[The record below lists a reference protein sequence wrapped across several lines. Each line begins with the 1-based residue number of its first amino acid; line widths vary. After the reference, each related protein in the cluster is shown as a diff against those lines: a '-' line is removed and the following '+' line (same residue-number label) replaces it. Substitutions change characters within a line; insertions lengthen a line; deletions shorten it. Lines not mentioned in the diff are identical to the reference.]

1 MANEGLVKT
10 LAEEQN
16 DRIQFVKIRLGT
28 ERKDLFANISMN
40 LFVNYI
46 AERDRKR

>member
-1 MANEGLVKT
+1 MANEGLIKT

-28 ERKDLFANISMN
+28 EWYG
-40 LFVNYI
+40 VGG
-46 AERDRKR
+46 